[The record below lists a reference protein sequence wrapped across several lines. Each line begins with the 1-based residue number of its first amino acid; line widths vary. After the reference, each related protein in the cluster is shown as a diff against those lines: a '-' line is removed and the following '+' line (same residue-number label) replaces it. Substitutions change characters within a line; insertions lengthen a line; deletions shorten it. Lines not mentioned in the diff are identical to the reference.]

1 MATYRAIATVG
12 QALAGMLKDA
22 SAETEFDGFKFE
34 LYQAGDFK
42 SEASVKEG
50 VTFYLYRVAVNTTRR
65 SLPPTTGPD
74 GRRYRAPLPVDLSY
88 LLTPWAK
95 SAAMQHR
102 LLGWAMRKLQDL
114 TILPASLLNHYAPE
128 ADTFREQETVELVC
142 ESPSP
147 QDMTNIL
154 DPVDLSQQLSVVYTA
169 RMVLLE
175 SEVPLGEG
183 APVQTRVF
191 EYAKGAEG

>member
-1 MATYRAIATVG
+1 LATYRAIATVG

-22 SAETEFDGFKFE
+22 SADTEFDGFKFE

-42 SEASVKEG
+42 AETAVKEG
-50 VTFYLYRVAVNTTRR
+50 VTFYLYRVAVNTARR

-74 GRRYRAPLPVDLSY
+74 GRRYRAPLPLDLWY
-88 LLTPWAK
+88 LITPWAK
-95 SAAMQHR
+95 SAAMQQR

-114 TILPASLLNHYAPE
+114 PILPAALLNHYAPE
-128 ADTFREQETVELVC
+128 ADTFRQQETVELIC
-142 ESPSP
+142 ESPSV

-154 DPVDLSQQLSVVYTA
+154 DPLDLAQQVSVVYVV
-169 RMVLLE
+169 RMILLE

-191 EYAKGAEG
+191 DYVEGAEA